1 VSTVLDSSALLAIA
15 FGEDGA
21 EEAARAVPGGIMSA
35 VNASE
40 VVTKLVDLGAGGEE
54 ARQSLFAFGLTI
66 RPFDAAQATEAG
78 MLRAATRAQGLSLG
92 DRACLALALREGARV
107 MTADR
112 AWAKLDLGVE
122 VVLIR

>member
-1 VSTVLDSSALLAIA
+1 
-15 FGEDGA
+15 
-21 EEAARAVPGGIMSA
+21 MSA

-40 VVTKLVDLGAGGEE
+40 VVTKLVDLGADGEE
-54 ARQSLFAFGLTI
+54 ARQSLLAFGLTI